1 MPQPAPM
8 TRQELRAALDRQ
20 PRFSLAPLPTPL
32 QEAPN
37 LSRALGGPRIL
48 VKRDDLT
55 GLGFGGNKVRHM
67 EFVVG
72 HVRDRGA
79 DVWVNINLPM
89 RYPSLSNN
97 ARISG
102 SAARKGGLRYV
113 CVVPGGGNKHMDA
126 NRLLLDLMGAELHL
140 IDTEETEEVHAYTN
154 ELANRL
160 RGEGHTPFVQPFEP
174 RVRPSGVMGYVN
186 AAMEIE
192 GQLDALG
199 IREATI
205 WMPAGGSHG
214 GITLATKALGLPW
227 QVTGVIYSDR
237 ATYFADVLGW
247 TNSAAELLGLPLSLE
262 QKDLV
267 QLEGYVGDGY
277 SAVTP
282 EAVEAVRLMAEQEGT
297 ILEPLHTGKALAA
310 LVDHIRRGGF
320 TSAETV
326 VFVHTGGLPELF
338 GFADEMT
345 RR

>member
-1 MPQPAPM
+1 MPQPPM

-37 LSRALGGPRIL
+37 LTRALGGPRIL

-72 HVRDRGA
+72 HVRERGC

-97 ARISG
+97 ARVSG
-102 SAARKGGLRYV
+102 SAARRGGLRYV
-113 CVVPGGGNKHMDA
+113 CVVPGGGNKGMDA

-154 ELANRL
+154 ELADRL
-160 RGEGHTPFVQPFEP
+160 RTEGHAPFVQPFEP

-199 IREATI
+199 VDDATI

-214 GITLATKALGLPW
+214 GITLATRALGLPW
-227 QVTGVIYSDR
+227 QVTGIIYSDR

-247 TNSAAELLGLPLSLE
+247 TNSAAQYLGLPISLE
-262 QKDLV
+262 QSEPDADRGVRGRRLLGGDAGGGGGRAAHGGAGGDHPGAAAHG
-267 QLEGYVGDGY
+267 QGPGRPGRPHPEGGFHVVGDGGVRCTPGGCRSS
-277 SAVTP
+277 SALP
-282 EAVEAVRLMAEQEGT
+282 
-297 ILEPLHTGKALAA
+297 
-310 LVDHIRRGGF
+310 RR
-320 TSAETV
+320 
-326 VFVHTGGLPELF
+326 
-338 GFADEMT
+338 
-345 RR
+345 

>member
-20 PRFSLAPLPTPL
+20 PRFPLAPLPTPL

-154 ELANRL
+154 ELADRL
-160 RGEGHTPFVQPFEP
+160 RAEGHTPFVQPFEP

-199 IREATI
+199 VREATI

-214 GITLATKALGLPW
+214 GITLATRALGLPW

-247 TNSAAELLGLPLSLE
+247 TNTAAELLGLPLALE

-267 QLEGYVGDGY
+267 AARGLRGGRLLGGDAPSGGG
-277 SAVTP
+277 SAAHGGAGGHHP
-282 EAVEAVRLMAEQEGT
+282 G
-297 ILEPLHTGKALAA
+297 ALA
-310 LVDHIRRGGF
+310 HGQGPRRPGGPHP
-320 TSAETV
+320 TGYGSRRRRPSSSCTPAACRSCSAS
-326 VFVHTGGLPELF
+326 P
-338 GFADEMT
+338 T
-345 RR
+345 R